1 MAIAV
6 TSDASA
12 FKRTANL
19 PAASTAY
26 TMCGWFMLT
35 TDRNTFSGA
44 LGIANA
50 VDGASFHQ
58 LGTDSDGTTL
68 KIWSQTTSTNVAALS
83 LNTWYFGAMTCS
95 GTGAGT
101 LIGYVRALTANALT
115 SAAVAGTSFT
125 PGAAEWGRD
134 CVTGEFITGRIH
146 ACGMANVV
154 LSADELLELS
164 YFHEPQ
170 LDGIRSLNVFYPTIE
185 AANSD
190 ATVDRS
196 GNARNAT
203 ATVGALADS
212 PPLLWRSIPPSLP
225 MPASSTGALSGTSSL
240 SFTTAANLV
249 GGAALSAVSTI
260 TFTPAASMLA
270 IAPLSATSSITFTT
284 SSNLVGTANL
294 AGTSSVTFAPSANLV
309 GDAAL
314 TAASSVT
321 FTPAA
326 NLAGAAAL
334 TGTSS
339 VTFTVAGDLAAVASG
354 ELTGTTS
361 ITFTITGNLTAIGAP
376 AEGEYIVLRRRRR
389 M

>member
-26 TMCGWFMLT
+26 SIWGWFRLT
-35 TDRNTFSGA
+35 TDRNTFTG
-44 LGIANA
+44 LVGLANA

-83 LNTWYFGAMTCS
+83 TNTWYFGAMTCS

-115 SAAVAGTSFT
+115 SASIAGTSFT

-134 CVTGEFITGRIH
+134 CVTGEFISGEIH
-146 ACGMANVV
+146 ACGMSNAV

-185 AANSD
+185 SVNTN

-203 ATVGALADS
+203 ATVGALVDA
-212 PPLLWRSIPPSLP
+212 PALLWRSPSPNLVISGTTDITGTLD
-225 MPASSTGALSGTSSL
+225 ATLGVLTSAGAGSVDVSGSLSKTLGALTSVGAGSVDVSGQGAVTLGALVLSAAGSVSVEGSL
-240 SFTTAANLV
+240 AKTLGALTLVAAGDNGDVAPPDAAND
-249 GGAALSAVSTI
+249 
-260 TFTPAASMLA
+260 
-270 IAPLSATSSITFTT
+270 
-284 SSNLVGTANL
+284 
-294 AGTSSVTFAPSANLV
+294 SVI
-309 GDAAL
+309 L
-314 TAASSVT
+314 T
-321 FTPAA
+321 
-326 NLAGAAAL
+326 
-334 TGTSS
+334 
-339 VTFTVAGDLAAVASG
+339 
-354 ELTGTTS
+354 
-361 ITFTITGNLTAIGAP
+361 
-376 AEGEYIVLRRRRR
+376 RRRRPR
-389 M
+389 